1 MTPPQIRAACRAY
14 AERYVGIQRDEFRRL
29 GVFGEWRAPYL
40 TMESEYEGTI
50 VEQIGRFVEHGNVY
64 RDKRSV
70 HWCPRDATA
79 LAEAEVEY
87 EDHASP
93 SIYVRF
99 TLDTRPLNKRFPD
112 LAGRKVSIPIW
123 TTTPW
128 TLPAN
133 VAIALHPDF
142 TYQFVDLGEEILLIA
157 ADLVPQV
164 LAVKGLHARGIV
176 AEVKGR

>member
-1 MTPPQIRAACRAY
+1 
-14 AERYVGIQRDEFRRL
+14 
-29 GVFGEWRAPYL
+29 
-40 TMESEYEGTI
+40 
-50 VEQIGRFVEHGNVY
+50 
-64 RDKRSV
+64 DKRSV

-87 EDHASP
+87 EDHVSP

-99 TLDTRPLNKRFPD
+99 PLDTAVLAKRHPS
-112 LAGRKVSIPIW
+112 LEGRRVSVLIW

-133 VAIALHPDF
+133 TAIALHPDF
-142 TYQFVDLGEEILLIA
+142 TYQFVDLGEEVLLIA

-164 LAVKGLHARGIV
+164 LALKGLRARGIV
-176 AEVKGR
+176 AEVKGRDLEGAATARSPFPFAANGVSRLVLGE